1 MKQISAHLLNPST
14 AIAMTY
20 KSKIESHFF
29 TDGQK
34 FIRKPQM
41 NKEQLNRVWNIQIT
55 CFLGKY
61 HGFWKDINPIK
72 IYLSLMGT
80 GFFFRLSHR
89 QSQLMVFLL

>member
-41 NKEQLNRVWNIQIT
+41 NKEQLNRV
-55 CFLGKY
+55 
-61 HGFWKDINPIK
+61 
-72 IYLSLMGT
+72 
-80 GFFFRLSHR
+80 
-89 QSQLMVFLL
+89 

>member
-1 MKQISAHLLNPST
+1 LFTHQTSKKKKKNYQKAMKQISAHLLNPST

-41 NKEQLNRVWNIQIT
+41 NKEQLNRV
-55 CFLGKY
+55 
-61 HGFWKDINPIK
+61 
-72 IYLSLMGT
+72 
-80 GFFFRLSHR
+80 
-89 QSQLMVFLL
+89 

>member
-29 TDGQK
+29 TYVQK

-41 NKEQLNRVWNIQIT
+41 NKFSSVQSLSETFKSLVFRKVSWVLKGYQSNQNLFEFNGNRT
-55 CFLGKY
+55 LF
-61 HGFWKDINPIK
+61 
-72 IYLSLMGT
+72 
-80 GFFFRLSHR
+80 
-89 QSQLMVFLL
+89 